1 MGVPGPAD
9 GAEAAR
15 VAGGGTE
22 ARRRSPDLRAL
33 ALGLSAWAGALA
45 ALGLPGWCWPALAA
59 VLALRLLVR
68 RRGAPWA
75 TLAACLLAGVAVAGI
90 TEARV
95 HANRSSVV
103 GRLADDGDGGT
114 ITARGASDPGPRRGR
129 VGAHT
134 LDPLTL
140 PG

>member
-22 ARRRSPDLRAL
+22 ARRPSPDLRAL

-68 RRGAPWA
+68 RRGAPWE
-75 TLAACLLAGVAVAGI
+75 TVAACLLAGVAVEEL

-95 HANRSSVV
+95 HANRSNML
-103 GRLADDGDGGT
+103 GRLA
-114 ITARGASDPGPRRGR
+114 ANSC
-129 VGAHT
+129 V
-134 LDPLTL
+134 
-140 PG
+140 

>member
-22 ARRRSPDLRAL
+22 ARRPSPDLRAL

-75 TLAACLLAGVAVAGI
+75 TLAACLLAGVGGA
-90 TEARV
+90 
-95 HANRSSVV
+95 
-103 GRLADDGDGGT
+103 GGT
-114 ITARGASDPGPRRGR
+114 RTGGPAHKAHRGGPPARGRGR
-129 VGAHT
+129 GT
-134 LDPLTL
+134 ST
-140 PG
+140 